1 MQTITF
7 SAIKGGVGKSSMA
20 ILTANIL
27 SAAGYKV
34 LCIDGDPQNSM
45 SFYYLP
51 DTRDIKESL
60 AEVLTGSSVEDN
72 ILQAEN
78 LSIIP
83 SALELITCRDIN
95 PHTLG
100 NALGSV
106 SGKYNYCV
114 IDTAP
119 NFDGVTLNCLAA
131 AEVIVTPVQFSNFDY
146 KSAVFYRDLLRD
158 IEIADKW
165 KVLFNRF
172 KPLKTGGSIA
182 AEYLAL
188 YNNTFGSH
196 ILKSR
201 IPESA
206 LIKQYFDISSRITTA
221 KSKLNVF
228 EALTGFVSEITG
240 KKIKPEA
247 F

>member
-1 MQTITF
+1 MKTITF

-27 SAAGYKV
+27 ASAGKKV

-51 DTRDIKESL
+51 DTQDIKESL
-60 AEVLTGSSVEDN
+60 AEILTGSRVENN
-72 ILQAEN
+72 IIQAEN

-100 NALGSV
+100 ETLGSV
-106 SGKYNYCV
+106 SDKYDYCV

-131 AEVIVTPVQFSNFDY
+131 ADVIVTPVQFSNFDY
-146 KSAVFYRDLLRD
+146 KSAVFYRNLLQD
-158 IEIADKW
+158 IEIEGEW

-206 LIKQYFDISSRITTA
+206 LIKQYFDTGNRITTA
-221 KSKLNVF
+221 KNKLNVF
-228 EALTGFVSEITG
+228 EALTGFVREITD
-240 KKIKPEA
+240 KKINLEV